1 MIKYNEIYLIN
12 DGQESIVFNESKVNT
27 ISGKYN
33 SGTLTGSL
41 VGNILKATYHNH
53 KINGVG
59 LIEIE
64 FNENDF
70 NGKWKQGL
78 EPGPMK
84 GKWKGVL
91 QNSSQDTIS
100 SFNNSTQEFV
110 NYIKSDFSLSSA
122 YEGVIEST
130 NDFVEDFS
138 IEFEDDIFFG
148 DLNNELDVVVFRV
161 DNSEYSIDERDGNDS
176 YTMFYD
182 FKNNCIYKQ
191 DPNEDDE
198 YYCFLKSWHA
208 SIPNN
213 YKENKKFLGCYSM
226 SDLNQKWT
234 VSFQG
239 DYESVRGDLDDKIL
253 NKIKSKINSSSFY
266 SFLSEVLDCM

>member
-1 MIKYNEIYLIN
+1 MIKFNETYTVN
-12 DGQESIVFNESKVNT
+12 NGQESIVFKEGKGNT
-27 ISGKYN
+27 ISGEYN
-33 SGTLTGSL
+33 DGTLTGKL
-41 VGNILKATYHNH
+41 EGDVLKATFHN
-53 KINGVG
+53 KKTNGAG
-59 LIEIE
+59 LIEFE
-64 FNENDF
+64 FNENGF

-91 QNSSQDTIS
+91 QNSSQETIS
-100 SFNNSTQEFV
+100 SFNNSTQEFI
-110 NYIKSDFSLSSA
+110 NYIKSDYNLSSA
-122 YEGVIEST
+122 YEGAIEST
-130 NDFVEDFS
+130 TDFVEDFS
-138 IEFEDDIFFG
+138 IEFDDDTFFED
-148 DLNNELDVVVFRV
+148 LKNELDVVLFRV
-161 DNSEYSIDERDGNDS
+161 DNSEYSIDERDGSDS
-176 YTMFYD
+176 YSIFYD

-191 DPNEDDE
+191 NPNEDDE

-234 VSFQG
+234 VSFHG
-239 DYESVRGDLDDKIL
+239 DYESLHGDLDDEIL
-253 NKIKSKINSSSFY
+253 NKIKANINSTSFY

>member
-1 MIKYNEIYLIN
+1 MIKLNTPYTIENGDKVIFTEEKKGTIN
-12 DGQESIVFNESKVNT
+12 GTYSDA
-27 ISGKYN
+27 
-33 SGTLTGSL
+33 TLTGTL
-41 VGNILKATYHNH
+41 EGNVLKATFHNT
-53 KINGVG
+53 KVNATG
-59 LIEIE
+59 LIEIA
-64 FNENDF
+64 FHENGFDA
-70 NGKWKQGL
+70 KWKNGL

-84 GKWKGVL
+84 GKWKGAL
-91 QNSSQDTIS
+91 QNSSQETIF
-100 SFNNSTQEFV
+100 SFNNSTQEFI
-110 NYIKSDFSLSSA
+110 NYIKSDYNLSSA

-130 NDFVEDFS
+130 IDFVEDFS

-161 DNSEYSIDERDGNDS
+161 DNSEYSIDERDGSDS
-176 YTMFYD
+176 YTIFYD

-213 YKENKKFLGCYSM
+213 YKENKKFLGCYSI

-234 VSFQG
+234 VSFHG

-253 NKIKSKINSSSFY
+253 NKIKTKINSASFY